1 MEKRATAKNPFLV
14 VFNNSIE
21 HKNIMERLNY
31 DTKTT
36 LSPIPCLS
44 YEDPIGKN
52 YVFIN
57 NNGIAVNIS
66 ASPNFQTI

>member
-1 MEKRATAKNPFLV
+1 
-14 VFNNSIE
+14 
-21 HKNIMERLNY
+21 MERLNY